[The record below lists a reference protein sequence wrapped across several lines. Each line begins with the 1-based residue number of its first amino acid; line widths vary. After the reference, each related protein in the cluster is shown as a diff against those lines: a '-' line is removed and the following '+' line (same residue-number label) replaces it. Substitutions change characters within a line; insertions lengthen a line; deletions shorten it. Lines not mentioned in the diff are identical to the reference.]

1 MAEECRIDV
10 NILRMHVLK
19 DLVFAIGPGT
29 SIGVRKLMAQTPP
42 PKVFDPLLG
51 QLVGDSGARQSTGD

>member
-1 MAEECRIDV
+1 MYSPC
-10 NILRMHVLK
+10 MK

-29 SIGVRKLMAQTPP
+29 SIGVQKLTAQTP

-51 QLVGDSGARQSTGD
+51 QFVGDSGARQSTGDCYCDVALHVI